1 MEKRWVVRRSEPVK
15 EVLLIEGRVYPG
27 RAQGTIG
34 LRIQKRRDIKKY
46 RRTRT
51 RPEIGTIGWELAFR
65 PEEHRGREAY
75 AVFVT
80 DPPYSLLDCDSNIGT
95 MEKRARLTVDLHNGA
110 ARNRFTHSRR
120 CRGEVVRVTRV
131 LRGDGINAWKRKCC
145 IQRRGASSQ
154 SRHSNPTTIRVK
166 GDVSGG
172 TALPGHSG
180 GEREWS
186 ALSNLRRT
194 C

>member
-65 PEEHRGREAY
+65 PEEHHGRRL
-75 AVFVT
+75 T
-80 DPPYSLLDCDSNIGT
+80 LSLLRIRPT
-95 MEKRARLTVDLHNGA
+95 PYWIVTVTLA
-110 ARNRFTHSRR
+110 LWKS
-120 CRGEVVRVTRV
+120 V
-131 LRGDGINAWKRKCC
+131 L
-145 IQRRGASSQ
+145 
-154 SRHSNPTTIRVK
+154 V
-166 GDVSGG
+166 
-172 TALPGHSG
+172 
-180 GEREWS
+180 
-186 ALSNLRRT
+186 
-194 C
+194 